1 MDAEE
6 HPEPYVRLLF
16 WLLIPAAFFNGFDG
30 ELRALLLPQ
39 IKATFHVSVAT
50 VGLANIPIAA
60 GSYVAFFVVRLA
72 DRFGRR
78 PILLVSLFGYACFT
92 GLTAASFSVWS
103 FALFQSLSQIFLAT
117 EFALAVTVISEEV
130 EPQHRGRSL
139 GRLLIAQPVGGIVIA
154 LLLAAGLLHTP
165 LGWRAFYLVGIIPA
179 AAIGLARRNIKETK
193 VFRAGQHRTK
203 QRESVR
209 AVFVEPWRTR
219 VFALGAVSFLQKVP
233 VTAGVGWWVYYAEKE
248 RHLSTL
254 LVSFDL
260 ATAFTLGIL
269 GYLVCGWAIDRFG
282 RKPVVTVFLACAC
295 VFGVA
300 LFQTSGEVGNF
311 IFLALAVF
319 FGLGVS
325 PALSALSAESF
336 PTRIRAQAGA
346 VVGNGFANTGEL
358 TGPALA
364 GVFASSLGGIG
375 NAVCVLTPLILL
387 GIPVL
392 WRFVPETRAANLETV
407 ENAPPSPNAT
417 L

>member
-1 MDAEE
+1 VESEE
-6 HPEPYVRLLF
+6 RSAAYVRLLF

-72 DRFGRR
+72 DRMGRR
-78 PILLVSLFGYACFT
+78 PLLLVSLFGYACFT
-92 GLTAASFSVWS
+92 GLTAASFSLWS

-130 EPQHRGRSL
+130 EPEHRGRSL

-154 LLLAAGLLHTP
+154 LLLAVGFLHTS
-165 LGWRAFYLVGIIPA
+165 LGWRSFYLVGILPA

-193 VFRAGQHRTK
+193 VFLAGKHRDAKRAPLRD
-203 QRESVR
+203 
-209 AVFVEPWRTR
+209 VFTEPWRTR
-219 VFALGAVSFLQKVP
+219 VFALGAISFLQKIP

-269 GYLVCGWAIDRFG
+269 GYLVCGRAIDRFG
-282 RKPVVTVFLACAC
+282 RKRVVTVFFSGAC
-295 VFGVA
+295 VFGIA

-319 FGLGVS
+319 FGLGIS

-364 GVFASSLGGIG
+364 GVCAASLGGIG
-375 NAVCVLTPLILL
+375 NAVCVLTPLLL
-387 GIPVL
+387 FAIPVL

-407 ENAPPSPNAT
+407 DDAARSPDAT
-417 L
+417 P